1 MAVLCGLVTLMDS
14 QLKKMRI
21 TLVRIANRPTYCIGK
36 LYIDGV
42 YFCDTIEDTD
52 RGLDDKMKESE
63 ILKKKI
69 KGQTAIP
76 TGTYNVLITWSP
88 KYQRLMPLVDNVKG
102 YSGIRIH
109 SGNTAKD
116 TEGCLIVGKNKEVGK
131 VLESRATYN
140 KLFKV
145 LDSTSEKIIIDIR
158 RKYKI

>member
-1 MAVLCGLVTLMDS
+1 M
-14 QLKKMRI
+14 
-21 TLVRIANRPTYCIGK
+21 RIANRPNYCIGK

-42 YFCDTIEDTD
+42 YFCDVIEDTD
-52 RGLDDKMKESE
+52 RGLDDKMSESE

-76 TGTYNVLITWSP
+76 TGVYNVYITWSP
-88 KYQRLMPLVDNVKG
+88 KYKKPMPLIENVKG

-131 VLESRATYN
+131 VLESRVTYN
-140 KLFKV
+140 ALFKI
-145 LDSTSEKIIIDIR
+145 LNDTDEKIIIDIR
-158 RKYKI
+158 RKYKV

>member
-1 MAVLCGLVTLMDS
+1 M
-14 QLKKMRI
+14 
-21 TLVRIANRPTYCIGK
+21 RIANRPTYCIGK
-36 LYIDGV
+36 LYIDGK

-76 TGTYNVLITWSP
+76 TGVYNVFITWSP
-88 KYQRLMPLVDNVKG
+88 KYKKPMPLIDNVKG

-131 VLESRATYN
+131 VLESRVTYN
-140 KLFKV
+140 ALFKI
-145 LDSTSEKIIIDIR
+145 LNDTDEKIIIDIR
-158 RKYKI
+158 RKYAV